1 MRKAIPAAIG
11 LFGAVTLIYLFATR
25 ANPHRDI
32 LGTETKIFSQFDE
45 ELIIRDF
52 FQDRRNGFYV
62 DVGCAHPD
70 KGSTTHYLDS
80 RLGWTG
86 IGIDALKEFGPSWRK
101 LRPRSKFFNFLV
113 TDHSGTEDA
122 FYRSARVS
130 SVSRGI
136 ASRLLVPEGQPLR
149 RVEKLKVPSIT
160 LNDLLEREGVHS
172 IDFLSM
178 DIEGHEPEA
187 LEGFD
192 IGRYK
197 PELVCIEY
205 RLNEKKILEYF
216 TSNGYQRIK
225 HSAYDP
231 ANW

>member
-1 MRKAIPAAIG
+1 
-11 LFGAVTLIYLFATR
+11 
-25 ANPHRDI
+25 
-32 LGTETKIFSQFDE
+32 
-45 ELIIRDF
+45 
-52 FQDRRNGFYV
+52 
-62 DVGCAHPD
+62 
-70 KGSTTHYLDS
+70 
-80 RLGWTG
+80 
-86 IGIDALKEFGPSWRK
+86 
-101 LRPRSKFFNFLV
+101 
-113 TDHSGTEDA
+113 
-122 FYRSARVS
+122 
-130 SVSRGI
+130 
-136 ASRLLVPEGQPLR
+136 
-149 RVEKLKVPSIT
+149 
-160 LNDLLEREGVHS
+160 
-172 IDFLSM
+172 M